1 MTHATQTLAAIA
13 MAISLSL
20 GIALVMERAL
30 FRTLLK
36 LMFVLPR
43 RIDYCLAEARLH
55 LRHLRR
61 AGL

>member
-1 MTHATQTLAAIA
+1 MTQTAQTLTAIA
-13 MAISLSL
+13 MALSLSL
-20 GIALVMERAL
+20 GIAILMERAL

-43 RIDYCLAEARLH
+43 RIDYCMAEAKLH